1 MKRKEEYLRMQT
13 LKKIES
19 DNQRTQHLKAQK
31 QQLQEEVRLVLCLG
45 CTLCMHPVYNT
56 HSYGCSSYVC
66 GNPQRLKNTKSLLL
80 AKHNLT
86 HSMDQLRVT
95 KKWGKLNQLA

>member
-1 MKRKEEYLRMQT
+1 MQT

-19 DNQRTQHLKAQK
+19 DNHRTQHLKAQK
-31 QQLQEEVRLVLCLG
+31 QQLQEEVRWFCAPSCLG
-45 CTLCMHPVYNT
+45 QARCTLCMHPVYNT
-56 HSYGCSSYVC
+56 HSYCCSSCVC

-86 HSMDQLRVT
+86 HSMDQLRVS